1 VIKFTSYLPT
11 VGGSLRVLRRVIQ
24 AYNMY
29 FIIVDL
35 RSVYGIVEMDVGLYK
50 ITVSSTHHDVTDKFL
65 N

>member
-1 VIKFTSYLPT
+1 MN
-11 VGGSLRVLRRVIQ
+11 VLVSSVIQ

-35 RSVYGIVEMDVGLYK
+35 RSLYGIVEMDVGLYK